1 VQSFDRI
8 GRARASPLA
17 WRQAGEGEEPIAG
30 FRRAIRDG
38 PVLEPSLADE
48 GFAVRFD
55 LFARTQ
61 RRFADTRAFHFT
73 KISVAGGNKS
83 VPGSVFSA

>member
-1 VQSFDRI
+1 L
-8 GRARASPLA
+8 GR
-17 WRQAGEGEEPIAG
+17 WQAGEGEEPIAG

-48 GFAVRFD
+48 GFAARFD

-61 RRFADTRAFHFT
+61 RRFAGTRAFNFT
-73 KISVAGGNKS
+73 KISVAGGNRS